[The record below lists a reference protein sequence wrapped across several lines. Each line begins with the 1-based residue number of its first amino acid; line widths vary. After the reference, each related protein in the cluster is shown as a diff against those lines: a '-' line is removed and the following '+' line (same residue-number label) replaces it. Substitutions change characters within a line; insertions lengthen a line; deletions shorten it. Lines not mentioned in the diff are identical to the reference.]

1 MEGDQL
7 KKRLNIGVVLS
18 WITII
23 LFLVFFSIQPIGY
36 FLQYSVNDFTAV
48 FFACYFSIA
57 ILGVTSIL
65 ISWYEGASGKA
76 EKAPAYLMPIVFVI
90 ILFSIAMFF
99 FMLMGVQG

>member
-7 KKRLNIGVVLS
+7 KKRLNVGVVLA

-23 LFLVFFSIQPIGY
+23 LFLVFFCIPPIGY
-36 FLQYSVNDFTAV
+36 FLQYAFNSFVAV
-48 FFACYFSIA
+48 FFVCYLSIA
-57 ILGVTSIL
+57 ILGVISIL

-76 EKAPAYLMPIVFVI
+76 RKAPPYLMPVVFVI